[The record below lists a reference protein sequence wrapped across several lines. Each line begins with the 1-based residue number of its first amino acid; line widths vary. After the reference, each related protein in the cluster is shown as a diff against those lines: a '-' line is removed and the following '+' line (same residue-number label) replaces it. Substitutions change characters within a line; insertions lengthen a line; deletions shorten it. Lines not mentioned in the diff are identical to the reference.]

1 MRAIVVLSV
10 LVLAMTS
17 VWAEGGTNESP
28 ALDGTSL
35 VSVVTADA
43 AVANEDFAITV
54 ELDAAAAS
62 NGTEV
67 GWTTQVC
74 INSGVCYPPETSVL
88 FPDSDSRLW
97 TGSIAVD
104 EEASYV
110 NWRIE
115 LYWPEGNDS
124 SVPETG
130 FGWKVWSTCWY
141 DADSGEWGGSDAP
154 CQEEEGGLPGF
165 GATLGA
171 ASLAMAAFMSRR
183 D

>member
-1 MRAIVVLSV
+1 MA
-10 LVLAMTS
+10 S
-17 VWAEGGTNESP
+17 VWAEGGANQST
-28 ALDGTSL
+28 ALEGTSL
-35 VSVVTADA
+35 ISVVTADTA
-43 AVANEDFAITV
+43 TANEDFAITV
-54 ELDAAAAS
+54 ELDADAAS

-74 INSGVCYPPETSVL
+74 INSGVCYPPETSAL
-88 FPDSDSRLW
+88 SSESGSSLW
-97 TGSIAVD
+97 TGYITVD
-104 EEASYV
+104 DEASYV

-141 DADSGEWGGSDAP
+141 DIDSEQWGGSDAQ
-154 CQEEEGGLPGF
+154 CQEEDEEGLPSF
-165 GATLGA
+165 EAPA
-171 ASLAMAAFMSRR
+171 AVAAISMAALMARR

>member
-1 MRAIVVLSV
+1 MRALVVLSA
-10 LVLAMTS
+10 LVLSMAS
-17 VWAEGGTNESP
+17 VWAEGGANESA

-43 AVANEDFAITV
+43 AAANEDFAIIV
-54 ELDAAAAS
+54 ELEADASS

-74 INSGVCYPPETSVL
+74 INSGVCYPPETVVL
-88 FPDSDSRLW
+88 SPDSDGRLW
-97 TGSIAVD
+97 TGSITVD
-104 EEASYV
+104 DEASYV

-115 LYWPEGNDS
+115 LYWPEGNNS
-124 SVPETG
+124 SVPDTG

-141 DADSGEWGGSDAP
+141 DVGSEQWGGSDAP
-154 CQEEEGGLPGF
+154 CQEEEGALPGF
-165 GATLGA
+165 GAALGA
-171 ASLAMAAFMSRR
+171 ASLAMAAFMARR